1 MNETLRQ
8 IEARKSVRAFEDR
21 EIPEADKTAI

>member
-1 MNETLRQ
+1 MNEVIRQ
-8 IEARKSVRAFEDR
+8 LAARKSVRAFEDR